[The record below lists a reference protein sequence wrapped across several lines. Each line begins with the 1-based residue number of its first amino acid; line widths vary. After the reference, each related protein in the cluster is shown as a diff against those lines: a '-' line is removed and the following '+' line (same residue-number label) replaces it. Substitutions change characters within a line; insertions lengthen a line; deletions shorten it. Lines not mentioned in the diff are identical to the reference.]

1 MAANVITGAKAKI
14 RIPGKGI
21 VGYATGI
28 SIQENTL
35 NGRVESLGYIDS
47 REIVPIS
54 RNVTVQCSMI
64 RIFNQYNNT
73 TDNQYTDAAS
83 GDGDVN
89 TVDERNMI
97 NSSASSADADNT
109 LSRRTT
115 SVLNTPY
122 FDLEVFDSSH
132 ATPAAGEL
140 VSKSAMYTVKNCKIS
155 SQNIVVDR
163 ASLMGVQVVLDAE
176 YLIRHNA
183 TNNIGVIGS

>member
-28 SIQENTL
+28 SITENTL

-54 RNVTVQCSMI
+54 RNVQVQCSMI
-64 RIFNQYNNT
+64 RIFNQYNDT
-73 TDNQYTDAAS
+73 TNFRYNDAAS
-83 GDGDVN
+83 GDGN
-89 TVDERNMI
+89 TNTIDERNMI
-97 NSSASSADADNT
+97 NSSIVDQATNT
-109 LSRRTT
+109 LSARTT
-115 SVLNTPY
+115 DVLNQPY
-122 FDLEVFDSSH
+122 FDLEIFDSSN
-132 ATPAAGEL
+132 ATSADSAKAAI
-140 VSKSAMYTVKNCKIS
+140 YTVKNCKIA

-176 YLIRHNA
+176 YLVRHSA
-183 TNNIGVIGS
+183 GGNIPQI